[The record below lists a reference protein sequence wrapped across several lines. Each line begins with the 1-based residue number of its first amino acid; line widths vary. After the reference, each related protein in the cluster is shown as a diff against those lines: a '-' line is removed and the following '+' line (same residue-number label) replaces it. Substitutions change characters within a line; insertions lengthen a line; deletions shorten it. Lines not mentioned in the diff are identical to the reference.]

1 MKNKRIATL
10 LLSLGLVGAI
20 GTGAT
25 LAYLSDTT
33 DVLTNTFTFVEKG
46 IDINLWETKVDSD
59 THIPSKTDK
68 VVAGTNAGNSYNNVV
83 ANEVLTKNPTID
95 VTANSV
101 DCYVF
106 ASIDAAKSNVE
117 IVDLSKDWKVVS
129 KEGNTT
135 YYVYAKNGGD
145 PTLVTKSDK
154 DQTLTALFTKV
165 KVSDV
170 TELADLSADDIV
182 IKASAVQAEKVDGAL
197 SYSTDVQKA
206 GLALLK

>member
-59 THIPSKTDK
+59 THIPSTNK
-68 VVAGTNAGNSYNNVV
+68 VFAGTNAGNSYNNVV

-106 ASIDAAKSNVE
+106 ASIDAANNN
-117 IVDLSKDWKVVS
+117 ITIQDIS
-129 KEGNTT
+129 KEWKKLETVGTTT
-135 YYVYAKNGGD
+135 YYVYAKDGTN
-145 PTLVTKSDK
+145 PTLVEKSDK

-165 KVSDV
+165 KVGDV

>member
-59 THIPSKTDK
+59 THIPSTDK
-68 VVAGTNAGNSYNNVV
+68 VVAGEGKGNTYNEVV

-106 ASIDAAKSNVE
+106 ASIDAANNNVE

-145 PTLVTKSDK
+145 PTLVAKSDK

-165 KVSDV
+165 KVGDV
-170 TELADLSADDIV
+170 TEGADLSVDDIV
-182 IKASAVQAEKVDGAL
+182 IKTSAVQAEKVDGVL
-197 SYSTDVQKA
+197 SYSDEVQKA